1 MKKIVIMAALV
12 ATATTAFAQDALVKE
27 ASKMCAKGEYEQAIS
42 TITPALTSD
51 ATTDKAAAW
60 NTLSDIHYQ
69 WYSALEKTKAENQV
83 KKVEPAISE
92 ADQKQLD
99 ASIVAAIEAAEKCDE
114 YDCQP
119 DAKGKVKLRFRKQ
132 SQDRYL
138 NGRLQLVMVGD
149 RANKLK
155 DMKLAQK
162 AWSMYVDTQD
172 SKMFEGAQMAEDQ
185 YHSQIAY
192 YAGLVAY
199 QNKDYAE
206 AIKYAKEAAKDSTK
220 TADAN
225 EIVLFAT
232 KDNCKTKED
241 SIVYV
246 NTLKDLHAKNPG
258 EARYFNLLGSY
269 YSEPGRAAEK
279 KAWAVEECNLNPQN
293 KMAWAY
299 KGESE
304 MNAEQWDEAIESY
317 KKAIEIDP
325 DFVQVVFNLGAC
337 YNSKAITLKDKLA
350 DKKTGGLTPANAA
363 KVKEVLANAKT
374 YMEKAQQL
382 DPNREKVNW
391 AYPLYQI
398 YYGLGD
404 KAKTAEMEK
413 ILGN

>member
-1 MKKIVIMAALV
+1 MKKIVIMAAMV
-12 ATATTAFAQDALVKE
+12 ASAASAFAQDALVKE
-27 ASKMCAKGEYEQAIS
+27 AAKLCGKGEYKQAVE

-69 WYSALEKTKAENQV
+69 WYSALEKTRTENQV
-83 KKVEPAISE
+83 KKVEPLLSD
-92 ADQKQLD
+92 ADQAQLD
-99 ASIVAAIEAAEKCDE
+99 NSIVAAIEAAEKCDE
-114 YDCQP
+114 FDCQP
-119 DAKGKVKLRFRKQ
+119 DAKGKVKPRFRKQ
-132 SQDRYL
+132 SQDRYV

-149 RANKLK
+149 RANKAK

-162 AWSMYVDTQD
+162 AWSMYVDTKD
-172 SKMFEGAQMAEDQ
+172 APMFTGAQIAEDP
-185 YHSQIAY
+185 YHFQIAY
-192 YAGLVAY
+192 YAGLIAY
-199 QNKDYAE
+199 QNKDYAN
-206 AIKYAKEAAKDSTK
+206 ALKYAKEAAKDSSK
-220 TADAN
+220 VADAN
-225 EIVLFAT
+225 EVILFAT

-241 SIVYV
+241 SVVYV
-246 NTLKDLHAKNPG
+246 NTLKEFHKQNPR
-258 EARYFNLLGSY
+258 EARYFNLLGAY

-279 KAWAVEECNLNPQN
+279 KAWAEEECNIDPQN

-299 KGESE
+299 KGESD
-304 MNAEQWDEAIESY
+304 MNANQWDAAIESY

-337 YNSKAITLKDKLA
+337 YNSKAIELKDKLA
-350 DKKTGGLTPANAA
+350 DKKTGGLTPANAT
-363 KVKEVLANAKT
+363 KVKAVLADAKT